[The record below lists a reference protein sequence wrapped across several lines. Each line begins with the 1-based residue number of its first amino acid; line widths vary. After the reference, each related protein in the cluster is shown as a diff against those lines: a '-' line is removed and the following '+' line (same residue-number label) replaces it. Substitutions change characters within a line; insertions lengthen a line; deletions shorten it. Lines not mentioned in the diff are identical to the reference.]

1 MMADNALYFGD
12 NLDILREHIRDE
24 TVDLV
29 YLDPPFNSA
38 RSYNLLFKDQTGK
51 HSEAQV
57 MAFEDTWQWS
67 HTAETQYTE
76 ILRYGAPRVIDTMTA
91 LRKIVGT
98 NEMMA
103 YLVMMTARLVE
114 LHRVLKPTGS
124 LYLHCDPTAS
134 HYLKVILDSIFG
146 AEQFKNEIIWKRTTA
161 HGNTRQGARHW
172 GRVSD
177 TVLFYTKSTQY
188 TWNQAYSEYREEYL
202 QSKYAKMEP
211 ETGRRYQLDNLTGP
225 GGAAKGNA
233 YYEFLGVT
241 RYWRY
246 SKANMER
253 LYREGRI
260 VQTKPGAVPRFK
272 RYLDEMPGQPLQSVW
287 TDIEPINSQA
297 KERLGYPT
305 QKPLALL
312 ERIIAASSNPGD
324 VILDPF
330 CGCGTAVA
338 AAQKLD
344 RRWLGIDITFLSI
357 NIMMDRLGAMFELQK
372 GRDYDVIG
380 EPEDEHDARQ
390 LAEENPYQFQ
400 WWALSRVQAQPV
412 GGEPGSNRGKKGKD
426 RGIDGV
432 RYFIDDSPNDP
443 KRVIIQVKGGA
454 IKSGDIRDLVGTV
467 EREKAAIGAFVTLR
481 PPTKEMMLEAVTAGY
496 YTSKYS
502 GADYP
507 RIQVLTVGDLFS
519 GKGLQLPS
527 SDVTSRRAQRE
538 KGRQDAQLPLM

>member
-1 MMADNALYFGD
+1 MPDNALYFGD

-38 RSYNLLFKDQTGK
+38 RNYNLLYKDQTGK
-51 HSEAQV
+51 HSEAQIT
-57 MAFEDTWQWS
+57 AFEDTWQWG
-67 HTAETQYTE
+67 HAAESQYTE
-76 ILRYGAPRVIDTMTA
+76 ILRHGAPRVIDTITA

-146 AEQFKNEIIWKRTTA
+146 PVSFTNEIIWLRHEGHNDAKRFGSVHDVILYYRKSPQA
-161 HGNTRQGARHW
+161 PF
-172 GRVSD
+172 
-177 TVLFYTKSTQY
+177 TVVY
-188 TWNQAYSEYREEYL
+188 QAYSQEQLGRYKRDENGRFY
-202 QSKYAKMEP
+202 
-211 ETGRRYQLDNLTGP
+211 TGQDLTGP
-225 GGAAKGNA
+225 GASPNRTIEWRGVHPGANRHWMWSI
-233 YYEFLGVT
+233 EE
-241 RYWRY
+241 
-246 SKANMER
+246 MER
-253 LYREGRI
+253 LLTEGRI
-260 VQTKPGAVPRFK
+260 LLKRDGAPRK
-272 RYLDEMPGQPLQSVW
+272 DGYKVYLDEMPGKPIGDTW
-287 TDIEPINSQA
+287 TDITRIANTSH
-297 KERLGYPT
+297 ERLGYPT

-412 GGEPGSNRGKKGKD
+412 GGEPGSKRGKKGKD

-481 PPTKEMMLEAVTAGY
+481 LPTKEMLLEAVTAGY

-507 RIQVLTVGDLFS
+507 RIQVLTVSDLFS

>member
-1 MMADNALYFGD
+1 MADNALYFGD

-38 RSYNLLFKDQTGK
+38 RNYNLLYKDQTGK
-51 HSEAQV
+51 HSEAQIT
-57 MAFEDTWQWS
+57 AFEDTWQWG
-67 HTAETQYTE
+67 HAAETQYTE
-76 ILRYGAPRVIDTMTA
+76 ILRYGAPRVIDTITA

-114 LHRVLKPTGS
+114 LHRVLKPRGS

-134 HYLKVILDSIFG
+134 HYLKVILDAIFG
-146 AEQFKNEIIWKRTTA
+146 VDHFLSEIIWKRTSA
-161 HGNTRQGARHW
+161 HSSAKRPGPVH
-172 GRVSD
+172 D
-177 TVLFYTKSTQY
+177 VLLMYSKGDKY
-188 TWNQAYSEYREEYL
+188 TWNQQYVAYDKEYIETFFDQTDERGQRYKRNDL
-202 QSKYAKMEP
+202 TGAGTRNG
-211 ETGRRYQLDNLTGP
+211 ETGQPWRGIDIT
-225 GGAAKGNA
+225 AKGRHWA
-233 YYEFLGVT
+233 YPPSRLEELDAVGRVHWPVKVGGMPRLKVYPEDTLGV
-241 RYWRY
+241 
-246 SKANMER
+246 
-253 LYREGRI
+253 
-260 VQTKPGAVPRFK
+260 
-272 RYLDEMPGQPLQSVW
+272 PLQDVW
-287 TDIEPINSQA
+287 NDIRPLHNLA
-297 KERLGYPT
+297 DERLGYPT

-443 KRVIIQVKGGA
+443 KRVIVQVKGGS

-467 EREKAAIGAFVTLR
+467 DREGAAMGAFVTLR
-481 PPTKEMMLEAVTAGY
+481 PPTKEMLLEAVTAGY

-507 RIQVLTVGDLFS
+507 RIQVLTVSDLFA
-519 GKGLQLPS
+519 GKGLQLPA